1 MVIQPNEK
9 LINECLNLFSR
20 KINYFFSLLPVEKK
34 KDKNLLAICVG
45 GKLSC
50 VPFNIFK
57 RKPIV

>member
-9 LINECLNLFSR
+9 LINECLNLFSG
-20 KINYFFSLLPVEKK
+20 KMNFFFISFLFFPQEV
-34 KDKNLLAICVG
+34 KNFLDICIG